1 MLVGGLLSRST
12 RPEVFGSRHTAIWTK
27 AKPPRHGGWAEAL
40 GTRRGIGGMG
50 PGSARLTRGGKKRSL
65 TIYRLGL
72 RLQASLPGPQA
83 NTTEQESYPPVD
95 CALAR
100 SCPLSEGR

>member
-27 AKPPRHGGWAEAL
+27 AKPPRHGGM
-40 GTRRGIGGMG
+40 GGGFRQHRTRRGIGGMG

-95 CALAR
+95 CAL
-100 SCPLSEGR
+100 